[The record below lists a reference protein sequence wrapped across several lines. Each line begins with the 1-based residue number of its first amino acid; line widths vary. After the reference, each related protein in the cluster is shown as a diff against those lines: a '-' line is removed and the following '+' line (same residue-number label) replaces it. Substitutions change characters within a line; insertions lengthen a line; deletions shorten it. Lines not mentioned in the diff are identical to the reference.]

1 MGKLMN
7 RIRYGKSDRPRYIRS
22 KHNWLYK
29 KKWLDS
35 DKAYTI
41 LSDKSVRYSYEIS
54 KNSYVTFGEVDSFDA
69 LVDLVYKYS
78 SHINFTDLSQFS
90 VQELEVLIGVKRKL
104 LEEQSAKLRKSIIEA
119 NEEVAK
125 IQSKLWSK

>member
-29 KKWLDS
+29 NKWIDS

-41 LSDKSVRYSYEIS
+41 LSDKTVRYSYEIS

-125 IQSKLWSK
+125 IQAKLWSK

>member
-7 RIRYGKSDRPRYIRS
+7 RIRYGKSNKPRYIRS

-29 KKWLDS
+29 NKWIDS
-35 DKAYTI
+35 NSAYEI

-54 KNSYVTFGEVDSFDA
+54 KNGYVTFGEVDSFDV
-69 LVDLVYKYS
+69 LVDLVHKYS
-78 SHINFTDLSQFS
+78 SNINFSDLSQFS
-90 VQELEVLIGVKRKL
+90 MQEIDVLIGIKRKL
-104 LEEQSAKLRKSIIEA
+104 LEEQSEKLRRSIIEA
-119 NEEVAK
+119 NEEVAR